1 MHKEMNGGF
10 FDDFCL
16 QHFQAQRS
24 DRLVMLARRI
34 VTKQLIILLLRG
46 KKILLRILIC
56 SLYIIVYDIVC
67 MSIYLK
73 MLVWI
78 IIIVLYYYG
87 DGAT

>member
-34 VTKQLIILLLRG
+34 VTKQLIILLRG

-78 IIIVLYYYG
+78 IIIILYYYG